1 MHLLSGPVGAGKE
14 AGEGPEVQEDKAQTC
29 GMEGKDC
36 MSKTSREGE
45 QRKLFDCNLEGKE
58 TLPCPTGWM
67 ESQRVL
73 SPGAGRGP
81 LQMGRT

>member
-45 QRKLFDCNLEGKE
+45 QRKLFAIWKARKRFLSYRV
-58 TLPCPTGWM
+58 

-73 SPGAGRGP
+73 SPGAG
-81 LQMGRT
+81 